1 MNCHGSLWAGSWC
14 LDCPLGCK
22 KCDEMEGD
30 MGNKLWG
37 PAWAQ
42 RREVNDRKQ
51 AKNTGMTYD
60 NYLLRK
66 GQIEQMQMR
75 GNGKMVSDL
84 RQTERDAKD
93 SRGSKTR
100 PTARAVS

>member
-37 PAWAQ
+37 PAWVQ
-42 RREVNDRKQ
+42 RREVKDRKQ
-51 AKNTGMTYD
+51 AFTNNMTYD
-60 NYLLRK
+60 NYLIRK
-66 GQIEQMQMR
+66 GLIREAEHIRREQMQMR
-75 GNGKMVSDL
+75 VNGKMVSDIG
-84 RQTERDAKD
+84 QTERDEKD
-93 SRGSKTR
+93 SR
-100 PTARAVS
+100 